1 MNYNELKISKENR
14 NKELKSFEQI
24 KNCINE
30 EKSWIFDS
38 GAGAGK
44 TYALIE
50 TLKYIIIKKE
60 KELKY
65 NNQKVICIT
74 YTNVAVDE
82 IKQRLGKTQLV
93 NVSTIHEYIW
103 ETIRPYKKLL
113 VDYHKECL
121 QKEVEESKS
130 KLSKI
135 DVYNELNQDEKN
147 NLKELLISNIKEYYQ
162 IKNLQRDEFIC
173 EIKKIGITNERLISV
188 KKSLMILHDV

>member
-65 NNQKVICIT
+65 NNQKVICIN

-113 VDYHKECL
+113 VDYHK
-121 QKEVEESKS
+121 V
-130 KLSKI
+130 
-135 DVYNELNQDEKN
+135 N
-147 NLKELLISNIKEYYQ
+147 YQ
-162 IKNLQRDEFIC
+162 
-173 EIKKIGITNERLISV
+173 RLMYI
-188 KKSLMILHDV
+188 MN

>member
-82 IKQRLGKTQLV
+82 IKQRLGKTIM
-93 NVSTIHEYIW
+93 VS
-103 ETIRPYKKLL
+103 
-113 VDYHKECL
+113 
-121 QKEVEESKS
+121 
-130 KLSKI
+130 
-135 DVYNELNQDEKN
+135 
-147 NLKELLISNIKEYYQ
+147 
-162 IKNLQRDEFIC
+162 
-173 EIKKIGITNERLISV
+173 
-188 KKSLMILHDV
+188 